1 MLIKLDV
8 IQILSMSKGLPV
20 AWGVCWREHN
30 LVPPLPVSLA
40 MRIQT
45 EREIFFFKFRVEEFP
60 AVLT

>member
-1 MLIKLDV
+1 
-8 IQILSMSKGLPV
+8 MSKGLPV